1 MKKQLLAYFFVVLMC
16 TLPREISSRKIIE
29 FYSDDC
35 DFCLMFHLLDL
46 DVFVNVHGPEEE
58 GVRVW

>member
-1 MKKQLLAYFFVVLMC
+1 MC

-29 FYSDDC
+29 LYSDGC